1 MRAAAALQT
10 AAGLLFQRNEGATL
24 QENTILKIEHVSKFY
39 PGVTAL
45 KDVSFTLQKGEV
57 RALVGENGAGKSTLI
72 KCIMGVERPDE
83 GKITMNYNGEWVVNA
98 NAVDAQAHGVFA
110 NYQQVNIAPDLSIA
124 ENYFLGRQ
132 PKTKLGLVDWKKMAR
147 TARRSSINLKWALT
161 LWRRSASSPLPCRRW
176 SRSARSP

>member
-1 MRAAAALQT
+1 M
-10 AAGLLFQRNEGATL
+10 

-72 KCIMGVERPDE
+72 KCIMGVEKPDE

-98 NAVDAQAHGVFA
+98 TAVDAQAHGVFA
-110 NYQQVNIAPDLSIA
+110 NYQHVNIAPDLSIA

-147 TARRSSINLKWALT
+147 DSKKIIDKFEMGVDPLAKIRELPIAMQAMVTIRA
-161 LWRRSASSPLPCRRW
+161 SASSISAIVSKRSC
-176 SRSARSP
+176 RSATA

>member
-1 MRAAAALQT
+1 M
-10 AAGLLFQRNEGATL
+10 
-24 QENTILKIEHVSKFY
+24 HH
-39 PGVTAL
+39 
-45 KDVSFTLQKGEV
+45 
-57 RALVGENGAGKSTLI
+57 
-72 KCIMGVERPDE
+72 GVEKPDE

-98 NAVDAQAHGVFA
+98 TAVDAQAHGVFA

-147 TARRSSINLKWALT
+147 DSKKIIDKFEMGVD